1 MLRLGVTQEWVG
13 EGELLRERTKNQI
26 WRRPYDVLAEATHR
40 EVVVRVH
47 HTRIW
52 LLGAPLWCITQQ
64 EEWLWIQGVNVVV
77 PQRRV
82 FVCASELALDES
94 LSHQHMGAVYHQGR
108 SQIAST
114 SESHGG
120 DLIIQRCK
128 AIDSRAMGLAAPR
141 YRRGETSMESSIPCS
156 HRGKALVVKG
166 GQGGEECKGKLQVPR
181 QGERAEAKEF
191 HKIGVD
197 GLLIKIAESG
207 DFGLM
212 QECSTKERSREYVVL
227 YLSTQRS
234 KRQR

>member
-1 MLRLGVTQEWVG
+1 
-13 EGELLRERTKNQI
+13 
-26 WRRPYDVLAEATHR
+26 
-40 EVVVRVH
+40 
-47 HTRIW
+47 
-52 LLGAPLWCITQQ
+52 
-64 EEWLWIQGVNVVV
+64 
-77 PQRRV
+77 
-82 FVCASELALDES
+82 
-94 LSHQHMGAVYHQGR
+94 
-108 SQIAST
+108 
-114 SESHGG
+114 
-120 DLIIQRCK
+120 
-128 AIDSRAMGLAAPR
+128 MGLAAPR

-227 YLSTQRS
+227 YLSTQRKGSARTNKDQHNSANPTLDSVIGELKQHDGSEFDYLTTTTKRGWES
-234 KRQR
+234 KRRVATKVED